1 MATGGPAPAAD
12 GTMGVMAQTT
22 STPRDIPRDIPRDQD
37 PTASARADEPAI
49 VTVADQ
55 GFLDELEPPD
65 GVELRY
71 WGVDVPA
78 REVLGDDAG
87 RVRAVVLPYGSGRLG
102 LEHLSDLPAL
112 DLVQS
117 LSAGVDPVVGRL
129 PDGIRLA
136 NGAGVHDAST
146 AELAIGL
153 VLSSLRGLDEAVRDQ
168 DQARWHPVS
177 RTSLAD
183 SRVLLLG
190 VGGIGSAIARR
201 LRPFEVEIIRVGR
214 SSRGDDQGLVHAQ
227 DELPALLPHADVVI
241 VSLPLTDSTR
251 GIVDADFLA
260 AMRGQS
266 LLVNVG
272 RGPLVDTGALA
283 AELRT
288 GRLHAALDVTDP
300 EPLPQDHPL
309 WGLPGIIITPHIG
322 GGSSAYRARALA
334 LIRAQLRRVARGADP
349 VNEVSPV

>member
-1 MATGGPAPAAD
+1 
-12 GTMGVMAQTT
+12 MGVMT
-22 STPRDIPRDIPRDQD
+22 D
-37 PTASARADEPAI
+37 PSATRPARPAI

-55 GFLDELEPPD
+55 GLLDELEAPD
-65 GVELRY
+65 GTELRY
-71 WGVDVPA
+71 WGLDVPA
-78 REVLGDDAG
+78 REVLGDDAD
-87 RVRAVVLPYGSGRLG
+87 RVSAVVLPYGAPDQG
-102 LEHLSDLPAL
+102 LRHLADLPSL
-112 DLVQS
+112 TLVQS
-117 LSAGVDPVVGRL
+117 LSAGVDAVVGQL
-129 PDGIRLA
+129 PDGVGLA

-153 VLSSLRGLDEAVRDQ
+153 VLASLRGLDEAVRDQ

-177 RTSLAD
+177 RRSLAD

-201 LRPFEVEIIRVGR
+201 LRPFEVEIVRVGR

-227 DELPALLPHADVVI
+227 DELPVLLPEVDVVI
-241 VSLPLTDSTR
+241 VSLPLDDATR
-251 GIVDADFLA
+251 GIVDDRFLA
-260 AMRGQS
+260 AMKGQS

-272 RGPLVDTGALA
+272 RGPLVDTDALA

-288 GRLHAALDVTDP
+288 GRLRAALDVTDP

-334 LIRAQLRRVARGADP
+334 LVRAQLGRVASGAEP
-349 VNEVSPV
+349 VNRVSAV